1 MRRLAAVLTGT
12 RCGHCTY
19 KRQRGGDAVV
29 SMRSPGFLVA
39 DVNQNRVVSLADL
52 GLVNAPLSQP
62 VTAANFLKEVNAS
75 GTLTLADKGITSAS
89 LTKALPPP

>member
-1 MRRLAAVLTGT
+1 MDIAPN
-12 RCGHCTY
+12 
-19 KRQRGGDAVV
+19 RQRGGDAVV

-52 GLVNAPLSQP
+52 GLVNALLSQP
-62 VTAANFLKEVNAS
+62 VTAANFLKDVNAS